1 MQIQIASD
9 LHIEYLNQMIDVN
22 NFIIPKAPILI
33 LAGDIG
39 SLYRY
44 DQLYIFLSK
53 LSLKFKYVLYV
64 PGNHEFYTMNDYK
77 PLPFR
82 ILANRLYQLENSISN
97 LYILNKSSVIIE
109 NICFIGAT
117 LWSKVP
123 EKSIIPKYRVRIK
136 GMNSYQYKSNHIKD
150 LQFISKTLDFCK
162 QKNLKPCVITHY
174 PPLKKCMGP
183 HHSNDKYQFLYFNE
197 LDYIFNQYDI
207 HLWIYGHVHYNQ
219 QLKIQNCTCLSNQLG
234 RERDNITDYVKDFLY
249 IF

>member
-1 MQIQIASD
+1 M
-9 LHIEYLNQMIDVN
+9 
-22 NFIIPKAPILI
+22 
-33 LAGDIG
+33 AGDIG

-44 DQLYIFLSK
+44 DQLYNFLSK

-123 EKSIIPKYRVRIK
+123 EKSIIQRCSSPDAPDYKYEYSAFLNPQFPTSKVC
-136 GMNSYQYKSNHIKD
+136 SF
-150 LQFISKTLDFCK
+150 FIS
-162 QKNLKPCVITHY
+162 
-174 PPLKKCMGP
+174 
-183 HHSNDKYQFLYFNE
+183 E
-197 LDYIFNQYDI
+197 
-207 HLWIYGHVHYNQ
+207 
-219 QLKIQNCTCLSNQLG
+219 
-234 RERDNITDYVKDFLY
+234 LY
-249 IF
+249 IYETIKLQYIVNYQSIIFQQKCIKI